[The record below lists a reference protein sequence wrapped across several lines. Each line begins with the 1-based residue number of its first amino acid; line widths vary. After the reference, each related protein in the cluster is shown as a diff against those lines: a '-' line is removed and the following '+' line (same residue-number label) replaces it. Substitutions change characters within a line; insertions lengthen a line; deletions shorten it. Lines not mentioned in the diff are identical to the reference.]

1 MEVVDCFN
9 VCLNVPCIKTP
20 KEAAYVLQYFN
31 NSQNEI
37 NKIAK
42 ELFESEDL
50 ASSGG
55 IPIKNMVLSIEL
67 AL

>member
-20 KEAAYVLQYFN
+20 KEAAYVMQYFN

-42 ELFESEDL
+42 ALFEDE
-50 ASSGG
+50 
-55 IPIKNMVLSIEL
+55 EL
-67 AL
+67 A